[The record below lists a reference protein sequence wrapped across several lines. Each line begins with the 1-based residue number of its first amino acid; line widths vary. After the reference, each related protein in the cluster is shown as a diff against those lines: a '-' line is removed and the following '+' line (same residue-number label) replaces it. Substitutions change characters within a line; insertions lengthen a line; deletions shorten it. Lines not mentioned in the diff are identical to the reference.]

1 MTAVFEVRA
10 NEKVSVMRNSAMP
23 RPLAIRRGAAI
34 GEAHES
40 RIAKQQRDVADRAK
54 VMSRIAARKQ
64 EVLRRAA
71 LGQYCLESC
80 TVADDVT
87 DDEWIGCSSG
97 GLFVHDR
104 CMTNVPAASL
114 NVLKLSP
121 KPYHCVPCVEL
132 DSRKR
137 RKHDS

>member
-1 MTAVFEVRA
+1 
-10 NEKVSVMRNSAMP
+10 MRNSAMP
-23 RPLAIRRGAAI
+23 RPLAIRRGAAV
-34 GEAHES
+34 GVAHES
-40 RIAKQQRDVADRAK
+40 RIAKQRRDVADRAEAT
-54 VMSRIAARKQ
+54 SRITARKQ

-71 LGQYCLESC
+71 PGQYCFESC

-87 DDEWIGCSSG
+87 DDAWIGCSSC

-104 CMTNVPAASL
+104 CVTNVPAASL
-114 NVLKLSP
+114 NVLKLSR